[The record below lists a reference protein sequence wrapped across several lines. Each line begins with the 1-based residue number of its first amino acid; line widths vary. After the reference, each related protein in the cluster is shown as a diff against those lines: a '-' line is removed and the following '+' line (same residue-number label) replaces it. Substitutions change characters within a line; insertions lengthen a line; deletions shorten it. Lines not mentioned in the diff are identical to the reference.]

1 MFMLLFPDCWS
12 LPQSG
17 SSEESKAGWNC
28 WRRGW
33 RVLLK
38 KRKVQVFELCVKHL
52 YALPIFGR
60 CYLSIKTGAK
70 CYRFRI
76 HDFRCEIVT
85 FVLRLSYDTWTF
97 YCHTGKSA
105 RILRRALALPSEKAP
120 FTDWLP
126 VIKERM
132 LNKMS
137 FGNFKPQTIEKELE
151 HFISF
156 EEDGKQH
163 GVKPGKVMD
172 ESFFEEA
179 LHHQPSLH

>member
-1 MFMLLFPDCWS
+1 MQWQASVDEKANKLFKN
-12 LPQSG
+12 
-17 SSEESKAGWNC
+17 EE
-28 WRRGW
+28 
-33 RVLLK
+33 
-38 KRKVQVFELCVKHL
+38 
-52 YALPIFGR
+52 P
-60 CYLSIKTGAK
+60 
-70 CYRFRI
+70 
-76 HDFRCEIVT
+76 
-85 FVLRLSYDTWTF
+85 
-97 YCHTGKSA
+97 
-105 RILRRALALPSEKAP
+105 LPSEKAFFS